1 MISSAYTYY
10 LSTYGGQQVS
20 KYDTHKR
27 SELRSVYNNM
37 LKVNKKSPLYK
48 LLDTDNVQKY
58 AIDLKE
64 SARSLKNVAA
74 SLTDMNGS
82 ISGFLRKKAVSGNT
96 AIVEARYIGEEEGT
110 EEAEQLE
117 IKVNSLAA
125 SQVNEGNYL
134 SPSSRNLPKG
144 EYSFDMNIGEY
155 TYEFS
160 FSVREDDDNN
170 SIQDKLVRLFN
181 RANIGV
187 TAGKVTDEN
196 ENQAIIMRSN
206 STGESGSSG
215 GLIFSISEN
224 EKSDGKVVAAL
235 GLNKI
240 KQRPSNANFSINGV
254 EHTASSNT
262 FSVKHQYQLTL
273 KNVSLSGEGVKI
285 GVKQDIDSILENV
298 NELISSYNSMVDLAI
313 GKAETLGG
321 NDGSKLISD
330 INNVAKYYKNNLE
343 SAGFKVEDDGH
354 ITVEES
360 LLIQSAGEGTLSES
374 LEKLNAFKKAVVAKA
389 DDISIDPMKYVNKK
403 LISYPHPLRN
413 FTNPYVSSVYSGM
426 MFNGYV

>member
-74 SLTDMNGS
+74 SLTDINGS

-96 AIVEARYIGEEEGT
+96 AIVEAKYIGEEET
-110 EEAEQLE
+110 EDAEQLE
-117 IKVNSLAA
+117 IKVNALAT

-134 SPSSRNLPKG
+134 NPSSRNLPKG

-160 FSVREDDDNN
+160 FSVRDDDDNS

-206 STGESGSSG
+206 STGESGSSD
-215 GLIFSISEN
+215 GLVFSITEN

-235 GLNKI
+235 GLNNI

-273 KNVSLSGEGVKI
+273 KNVSLSDEAVQI

-313 GKAETLGG
+313 GKAETVGG

-343 SAGFKVEDDGH
+343 SAGFKVENDGH
-354 ITVEES
+354 ITVEDS
-360 LLIQSAGEGTLSES
+360 ILIQSAGEGNLSES

>member
-37 LKVNKKSPLYK
+37 LKVNRKSPLYK
-48 LLDTDNVQKY
+48 LLDTENVQKY

-82 ISGFLRKKAVSGNT
+82 ISGFLRKKAVSGNS
-96 AIVEARYIGEEEGT
+96 AIVEAKYIGEETDDAG
-110 EEAEQLE
+110 QLE
-117 IKVNSLAA
+117 VRVNSLAA
-125 SQVNEGNYL
+125 SQINCGNYL

-144 EYSFDMNIGEY
+144 DYFFDMNIGEF

-160 FSVREDDDNN
+160 FSVREDDDNG
-170 SIQDKLVRLFN
+170 SIQDKLIRLFN

-196 ENQAIIMRSN
+196 GNQAIRVESN
-206 STGESGSSG
+206 ATGESGSSD
-215 GLIFSISEN
+215 GLIFSIKEN
-224 EKSDGKVVAAL
+224 EKSDGKVVEAL
-235 GLNKI
+235 GLSNI
-240 KQRPSNANFSINGV
+240 QQRPANANFSINGV
-254 EHTASSNT
+254 EHVASANT
-262 FSVKHQYQLTL
+262 FSVRHQYQLTL
-273 KNVSLSGEGVKI
+273 KNVSLSDEPVWV

-298 NELISSYNSMVDLAI
+298 NDLISSYNNMVDLAI
-313 GKAETLGG
+313 EKADSVGSGDG
-321 NDGSKLISD
+321 NRLISD

-354 ITVEES
+354 ITVEDS
-360 LLIQSAGEGTLSES
+360 LFIQSAGEGTLSES
-374 LEKLNAFKKAVVAKA
+374 LEKLNTFKKAVVAKA
-389 DDISIDPMKYVNKK
+389 DDISINPMKYVNKK
-403 LISYPHPLRN
+403 LISYPHPTRN
-413 FTNPYVSSVYSGM
+413 LINPYVSSVYSGM

>member
-27 SELRSVYNNM
+27 SELRNVYNNM

-96 AIVEARYIGEEEGT
+96 AIVEAKYIGEEET
-110 EEAEQLE
+110 EDAEQLE
-117 IKVNSLAA
+117 IKVNALAT

-134 SPSSRNLPKG
+134 NPSSRNLPKG

-160 FSVREDDDNN
+160 FSVRDDDDNS

-187 TAGKVTDEN
+187 TAGKVTDEK

-206 STGESGSSG
+206 STGESGSSD
-215 GLIFSISEN
+215 GLVFSITEN

-235 GLNKI
+235 GLNNI

-273 KNVSLSGEGVKI
+273 KNVSMSDEAVQI

-313 GKAETLGG
+313 GKAETVGG

-343 SAGFKVEDDGH
+343 SAGFKVENDGH
-354 ITVEES
+354 ITVEDS
-360 LLIQSAGEGTLSES
+360 ILIQSAGEGNLSES

>member
-10 LSTYGGQQVS
+10 LSTYAGQQVS
-20 KYDTHKR
+20 KYDTHKK
-27 SELRSVYNNM
+27 SELRNVYNNM

-48 LLDTDNVQKY
+48 LLDTENVQKY

-74 SLTDMNGS
+74 SLTDINGS

-96 AIVEARYIGEEEGT
+96 SIVEAKYIGEEEGT
-110 EEAEQLE
+110 DEAGQLE
-117 IKVNSLAA
+117 VKVNSLAS
-125 SQVNEGNYL
+125 SQINEGNYL
-134 SPSSRNLPKG
+134 NPSSRNMPKG
-144 EYSFDMNIGEY
+144 DYFFDMNIGEY

-160 FSVREDDDNN
+160 FSVREDDDNG
-170 SIQDKLVRLFN
+170 SIQDKLIRLFN

-187 TAGKVTDEN
+187 TAGKTTDEN
-196 ENQAIIMRSN
+196 GNQAITVESN
-206 STGESGSSG
+206 ATGESGSSD
-215 GLIFSISEN
+215 GLIFSITEN
-224 EKSDGKVVAAL
+224 QKSDGKVVAAL
-235 GLNKI
+235 GLNNI
-240 KQRPSNANFSINGV
+240 KQKPVNANFSINGV
-254 EHTASSNT
+254 EHTASANT

-273 KNVSLSGEGVKI
+273 KNVSLSDEPVQV

-298 NELISSYNSMVDLAI
+298 NELISSYNNMVDLAI
-313 GKAETLGG
+313 EKADSVGG
-321 NDGSKLISD
+321 GDGSKLISD

-354 ITVEES
+354 ITVEDS
-360 LLIQSAGEGTLSES
+360 ILIQSAGEGTLSES

-389 DDISIDPMKYVNKK
+389 DDISINPMKYVNKK
-403 LISYPHPLRN
+403 LISYPHPTRN
-413 FTNPYVSSVYSGM
+413 LINPYVSSIYSGM

>member
-27 SELRSVYNNM
+27 SELRNVYNNM

-74 SLTDMNGS
+74 SLTDINGS

-96 AIVEARYIGEEEGT
+96 AIVEAKYIGEEET
-110 EEAEQLE
+110 EDAEQLE
-117 IKVNSLAA
+117 IKVNALAT

-134 SPSSRNLPKG
+134 NPSSRNLPKG

-160 FSVREDDDNN
+160 FSVRDDDDNS

-187 TAGKVTDEN
+187 TAGKVTDEK

-206 STGESGSSG
+206 STGESGSSD
-215 GLIFSISEN
+215 GLVFSITEN

-235 GLNKI
+235 GLNNI

-262 FSVKHQYQLTL
+262 FSIKHQYQLTL
-273 KNVSLSGEGVKI
+273 KNVSLSDEAVQI

-313 GKAETLGG
+313 GKAETVGG

-343 SAGFKVEDDGH
+343 SAGFKVENDGH
-354 ITVEES
+354 ITVEDS
-360 LLIQSAGEGTLSES
+360 ILIQSAGEGNLSES

>member
-1 MISSAYTYY
+1 MISSVYTYY

-27 SELRSVYNNM
+27 SELRNVYNNM

-48 LLDTDNVQKY
+48 LLDTENVQKY

-82 ISGFLRKKAVSGNT
+82 ISGFLRKKAVSGNPS
-96 AIVEARYIGEEEGT
+96 IVDVKYIGDAEGAD
-110 EEAEQLE
+110 EAEPLE

-134 SPSSRNLPKG
+134 SPSNRNLSKG
-144 EYSFDMNIGEY
+144 DYFFDMNIGEY

-160 FSVREDDDNN
+160 FSVKDDDNN
-170 SIQDKLVRLFN
+170 ETIQDKLVRLFN

-196 ENQAIIMRSN
+196 GNQAIIMRSN
-206 STGESGSSG
+206 STGETGSSD
-215 GLIFSISEN
+215 GLIFSITEN
-224 EKSDGKVVAAL
+224 DKSDGNVVAAL
-235 GLNKI
+235 GLDNI
-240 KQRPSNANFSINGV
+240 QQRPANASFSINGV

-262 FSVKHQYQLTL
+262 FSVRHQYQLTL
-273 KNVSLSGEGVKI
+273 KNVSLSDETVQI
-285 GVKQDIDSILENV
+285 GVKQDIDSVLENV
-298 NELISSYNSMVDLAI
+298 NELISSYNGMVDLAI
-313 GKAETLGG
+313 KKSGTVGG
-321 NDGSKLISD
+321 NDGNKLISD
-330 INNVAKYYKNNLE
+330 INNVARYYKNNLE
-343 SAGFKVEDDGH
+343 SAGFNVEDDGH
-354 ITVEES
+354 ITVEDS
-360 LLIQSAGEGTLSES
+360 ILIQSAEEGTLSES

-403 LISYPHPLRN
+403 LISYPHPKRN

>member
-74 SLTDMNGS
+74 SLTDINGS

-96 AIVEARYIGEEEGT
+96 AIVEAKYIGEEET
-110 EEAEQLE
+110 EDAEQLE
-117 IKVNSLAA
+117 IKVNALAT

-134 SPSSRNLPKG
+134 NPSSRNLPKG

-160 FSVREDDDNN
+160 FSVRDDDDNS

-187 TAGKVTDEN
+187 TAGKVTDEK

-206 STGESGSSG
+206 STGESGSSD
-215 GLIFSISEN
+215 GLVFSITEN

-235 GLNKI
+235 GLNNI

-273 KNVSLSGEGVKI
+273 KNVSLSDEAVQI

-313 GKAETLGG
+313 GKAETVGG

-343 SAGFKVEDDGH
+343 SAGFKVENDGH
-354 ITVEES
+354 ITVEDS
-360 LLIQSAGEGTLSES
+360 ILIQSAGEGNLSES

>member
-96 AIVEARYIGEEEGT
+96 AIVEAKYIGEEET
-110 EEAEQLE
+110 EDAEQLE
-117 IKVNSLAA
+117 IKVNALAT

-134 SPSSRNLPKG
+134 NPSSRNLPKG

-160 FSVREDDDNN
+160 FSVRDDDDNS

-206 STGESGSSG
+206 STGESGSSD
-215 GLIFSISEN
+215 GLVFSITEN

-235 GLNKI
+235 GLNNI

-273 KNVSLSGEGVKI
+273 KNVSLSDEAVKI

-313 GKAETLGG
+313 GKAETVGG

-343 SAGFKVEDDGH
+343 SAGFKVENDGH
-354 ITVEES
+354 ITVEDS
-360 LLIQSAGEGTLSES
+360 ILIQSAGEGNLSES

>member
-96 AIVEARYIGEEEGT
+96 AIVEAKYIGEEET
-110 EEAEQLE
+110 EDAEQLE
-117 IKVNSLAA
+117 IKVNALAT

-134 SPSSRNLPKG
+134 NPSSRNLPKG

-160 FSVREDDDNN
+160 FSVRDDDDNS

-206 STGESGSSG
+206 STGESGSSD
-215 GLIFSISEN
+215 GLVFSITEN

-235 GLNKI
+235 GLNNI

-273 KNVSLSGEGVKI
+273 KNVSLSDEAVQI

-313 GKAETLGG
+313 GKAETVGG

-343 SAGFKVEDDGH
+343 SAGFKVENDGH
-354 ITVEES
+354 ITVEDS
-360 LLIQSAGEGTLSES
+360 ILIQSAGEGNLSES

>member
-1 MISSAYTYY
+1 MISSVYTYY

-27 SELRSVYNNM
+27 SELRNVYNNM
-37 LKVNKKSPLYK
+37 LKVNRKSPLYK
-48 LLDTDNVQKY
+48 LLDTENVQKY

-82 ISGFLRKKAVSGNT
+82 ISGFLRKKAVSGNPS
-96 AIVEARYIGEEEGT
+96 IVDVKYIGDAEGAD
-110 EEAEQLE
+110 EAEPLE

-134 SPSSRNLPKG
+134 SPSNRNLSKG
-144 EYSFDMNIGEY
+144 DYFFDMNIGEY

-160 FSVREDDDNN
+160 FSVKDDDNN
-170 SIQDKLVRLFN
+170 ETIQDKLVRLFN

-196 ENQAIIMRSN
+196 GNQAIIMRSN
-206 STGESGSSG
+206 STGETGSSD
-215 GLIFSISEN
+215 GLIFSITEN
-224 EKSDGKVVAAL
+224 DKSDGNVVAAL
-235 GLNKI
+235 GLDNI
-240 KQRPSNANFSINGV
+240 QQRPANASFSINGV

-262 FSVKHQYQLTL
+262 FSVRHQYQLTL
-273 KNVSLSGEGVKI
+273 KNVSLSDEPVQI
-285 GVKQDIDSILENV
+285 GVKQDIDSVLENV
-298 NELISSYNSMVDLAI
+298 NELISSYNGMVDLAI
-313 GKAETLGG
+313 KKSGTVGG
-321 NDGSKLISD
+321 NDGNKLISD
-330 INNVAKYYKNNLE
+330 INNVARYYKNNLE
-343 SAGFKVEDDGH
+343 SAGFNVEDDGH
-354 ITVEES
+354 ITVEDS
-360 LLIQSAGEGTLSES
+360 LLIQSAEEGTLSES

-403 LISYPHPLRN
+403 LISYPHPKRN

>member
-96 AIVEARYIGEEEGT
+96 AIVEAKYIGEEET
-110 EEAEQLE
+110 EDAEQLE
-117 IKVNSLAA
+117 IKVNALAT

-134 SPSSRNLPKG
+134 NPSSRNLPKG

-160 FSVREDDDNN
+160 FSVRDDDDNS

-206 STGESGSSG
+206 STGESGSSD
-215 GLIFSISEN
+215 GLVFSIIEN

-235 GLNKI
+235 GLNNI

-273 KNVSLSGEGVKI
+273 KNVSLSDETVQI

-313 GKAETLGG
+313 GKAETVGG

-343 SAGFKVEDDGH
+343 SAGFKVENDGH
-354 ITVEES
+354 ITVEDS
-360 LLIQSAGEGTLSES
+360 ILIQSAGEGNLSES

>member
-1 MISSAYTYY
+1 MISSVYTYY

-27 SELRSVYNNM
+27 SELRNVYNNM

-48 LLDTDNVQKY
+48 LLDTENVQKY

-82 ISGFLRKKAVSGNT
+82 ISGFLRKKAVSGNPS
-96 AIVEARYIGEEEGT
+96 IVDVKYIGDAEGAD
-110 EEAEQLE
+110 EAEPLE

-134 SPSSRNLPKG
+134 SPSNRNLSKG
-144 EYSFDMNIGEY
+144 DYFFDMNIGEY

-160 FSVREDDDNN
+160 FSVKDDDNN
-170 SIQDKLVRLFN
+170 ETIQDKLVRLFN
-181 RANIGV
+181 RANIVV
-187 TAGKVTDEN
+187 TAGQVTDEN
-196 ENQAIIMRSN
+196 GNQAIIMRSN
-206 STGESGSSG
+206 STGETGSSD
-215 GLIFSISEN
+215 GLIFSITEN
-224 EKSDGKVVAAL
+224 DKSDGNVVAAL
-235 GLNKI
+235 GLDNI
-240 KQRPSNANFSINGV
+240 QQRPANASFSINGV

-262 FSVKHQYQLTL
+262 FSVRHQYQLTL
-273 KNVSLSGEGVKI
+273 KNVSLSDETVQI
-285 GVKQDIDSILENV
+285 GVKQDIDSVLENV
-298 NELISSYNSMVDLAI
+298 NELISSYNGMVDLAI
-313 GKAETLGG
+313 KKSGTVGG
-321 NDGSKLISD
+321 NDGNKLISD
-330 INNVAKYYKNNLE
+330 INNVARYYKNNLE
-343 SAGFKVEDDGH
+343 SAGFNVEDDGH
-354 ITVEES
+354 ITVEDS
-360 LLIQSAGEGTLSES
+360 ILIQSAEEGTLSES

-403 LISYPHPLRN
+403 LISYPHPKRN

>member
-27 SELRSVYNNM
+27 SELRNVYNNM

-96 AIVEARYIGEEEGT
+96 AIVEAKYIGEEET
-110 EEAEQLE
+110 EDAEQLE
-117 IKVNSLAA
+117 IKVNALAT

-134 SPSSRNLPKG
+134 NPSSRNLPKG

-160 FSVREDDDNN
+160 FSVRDDDDNS

-187 TAGKVTDEN
+187 TAGKVTDEK

-206 STGESGSSG
+206 STGESGSSD
-215 GLIFSISEN
+215 GLVFSITEN

-235 GLNKI
+235 GLNNI

-273 KNVSLSGEGVKI
+273 KNVSLSDEAVQI

-313 GKAETLGG
+313 GKAETVGG

-343 SAGFKVEDDGH
+343 SAGFKVENDGH
-354 ITVEES
+354 ITVEDS
-360 LLIQSAGEGTLSES
+360 ILIQSAGEGNLSES

>member
-134 SPSSRNLPKG
+134 SHSSRNLPKG

-206 STGESGSSG
+206 STGESGSSD

-224 EKSDGKVVAAL
+224 EKSDGKVVATL

>member
-74 SLTDMNGS
+74 SLTDINGS

-96 AIVEARYIGEEEGT
+96 AIVEAKYIGEEET
-110 EEAEQLE
+110 EDAEQLE
-117 IKVNSLAA
+117 IKVNALAT

-134 SPSSRNLPKG
+134 NPSSRNLPKG

-160 FSVREDDDNN
+160 FSVRDDDDNS

-196 ENQAIIMRSN
+196 ENQAIIVRSN
-206 STGESGSSG
+206 STGESGSSD
-215 GLIFSISEN
+215 GLVFSITEN

-235 GLNKI
+235 GLNNI

-273 KNVSLSGEGVKI
+273 KNVSLSDEAVQI

-313 GKAETLGG
+313 GKAETVGG

-343 SAGFKVEDDGH
+343 SAGFKVENDGH
-354 ITVEES
+354 ITVEDS
-360 LLIQSAGEGTLSES
+360 ILIQSAGEGSLSES

>member
-96 AIVEARYIGEEEGT
+96 AIVEAKYIGEEEGT
-110 EEAEQLE
+110 ENAEQLE
-117 IKVNSLAA
+117 IKVNALAA

-134 SPSSRNLPKG
+134 SPSNRNLSKG

-160 FSVREDDDNN
+160 FSVRDDDDNN
-170 SIQDKLVRLFN
+170 SIQDKLIRLFN

-196 ENQAIIMRSN
+196 GNQALIMRSN
-206 STGESGSSG
+206 STGESGSSD
-215 GLIFSISEN
+215 GLIFSITEN

-235 GLNKI
+235 GLNNI
-240 KQRPSNANFSINGV
+240 KQRPSNANFSINGI

-273 KNVSLSGEGVKI
+273 KNVSLSDEAVQV

-313 GKAETLGG
+313 GKAEAVGG

-330 INNVAKYYKNNLE
+330 INNVAKYYKNTLE
-343 SAGFKVEDDGH
+343 SAGFNVEDDGH
-354 ITVEES
+354 ITVEDS
-360 LLIQSAGEGTLSES
+360 LLIQSAGEGTLNES
-374 LEKLNAFKKAVVAKA
+374 LEKLNSFKKAVVAKA

>member
-20 KYDTHKR
+20 KYDTHKK

-48 LLDTDNVQKY
+48 LLDVENVQKY

-74 SLTDMNGS
+74 SLTDVNGS

-96 AIVEARYIGEEEGT
+96 SIVEAKYIGDEDDAEP
-110 EEAEQLE
+110 EQLE

-125 SQVNEGNYL
+125 SQINEGNYL
-134 SPSSRNLPKG
+134 NPSGRNLSKG
-144 EYSFDMNIGEY
+144 EYYFDMNTGEY

-160 FSVREDDDNN
+160 FSVKEDDDNE

-187 TAGKVTDEN
+187 TAGKVTDESG
-196 ENQAIIMRSN
+196 NQAIKIESN
-206 STGESGSSG
+206 STGESGSRD
-215 GLIFSISEN
+215 GLIFSITEN
-224 EKSDGKVVAAL
+224 DKSAGKVAATL
-235 GLNKI
+235 GLNNI
-240 KQRPSNANFSINGV
+240 KQRPANASFSINGE
-254 EHTASSNT
+254 EHTASANT
-262 FSVKHQYQLTL
+262 FSVKHRYQLTL
-273 KNVSLSGEGVKI
+273 KNINLSEEPVVV

-298 NELISSYNSMVDLAI
+298 NELISSYNNMVDLAI
-313 GKAETLGG
+313 EKADTVGS

-343 SAGFKVEDDGH
+343 SAGFKVEEDGH
-354 ITVEES
+354 ITVEDS
-360 LLIQSAGEGTLSES
+360 ILIQSAGEGNLTES

-403 LISYPHPLRN
+403 LISYPHPIRT

>member
-96 AIVEARYIGEEEGT
+96 AIVEAKYIGEEET
-110 EEAEQLE
+110 EDAEQLE
-117 IKVNSLAA
+117 IKVNALAT

-134 SPSSRNLPKG
+134 NPSSRNLPKG

-160 FSVREDDDNN
+160 FSVRDDDDNS

-206 STGESGSSG
+206 STGESGSSD
-215 GLIFSISEN
+215 GLVFSITEN

-235 GLNKI
+235 GLNNI

-273 KNVSLSGEGVKI
+273 KNVSLSDEAVQI

-313 GKAETLGG
+313 GKAETVGG

-343 SAGFKVEDDGH
+343 SAGFKVENDGH
-354 ITVEES
+354 INVEDS
-360 LLIQSAGEGTLSES
+360 ILIQSAGEGNLSES

>member
-20 KYDTHKR
+20 KYDTHKK

-48 LLDTDNVQKY
+48 LLDVENVQKY

-74 SLTDMNGS
+74 SLTDVNGS

-96 AIVEARYIGEEEGT
+96 SIVEAKYIGDEDDAEP
-110 EEAEQLE
+110 EQLE
-117 IKVNSLAA
+117 IKVNSLAS
-125 SQVNEGNYL
+125 SQINEGNYL
-134 SPSSRNLPKG
+134 NPSGRNLSKG
-144 EYSFDMNIGEY
+144 EYYFDMNTGEY

-160 FSVREDDDNN
+160 FSVKEDDDNE

-187 TAGKVTDEN
+187 TAGKVTDESG
-196 ENQAIIMRSN
+196 NQAIKIESN
-206 STGESGSSG
+206 STGESGSRDR
-215 GLIFSISEN
+215 LIFSITEN
-224 EKSDGKVVAAL
+224 DKSAGKVAATL
-235 GLNKI
+235 GLNNI
-240 KQRPSNANFSINGV
+240 KQRPANASFSINGE
-254 EHTASSNT
+254 EHTASANT
-262 FSVKHQYQLTL
+262 FSVKHRYQLTL
-273 KNVSLSGEGVKI
+273 KNINLSEEPVVV

-298 NELISSYNSMVDLAI
+298 NELISSYNNMVDLAI
-313 GKAETLGG
+313 EKADTVGS

-343 SAGFKVEDDGH
+343 SAGFKVEEDGH
-354 ITVEES
+354 ITVEDS
-360 LLIQSAGEGTLSES
+360 ILIQSAGEGNLTES

-403 LISYPHPLRN
+403 LISYPHPIRT